1 MNEIDMK
8 NVFIKILKFG
18 GIYEDF
24 IKNFG
29 KDFWAENKYSDGWSV
44 DTFNNSFDYY
54 EFDVYMDHADG
65 YYDSFSKRCLGH
77 LDYYLFEEL
86 FDRYGYYVEYNGG
99 DEEDFVFSLKFDL
112 FKLIRQSNT
121 KIAEIQ
127 FHIEELSEW
136 CENMEK
142 RIRGLENDKR

>member
-29 KDFWAENKYSDGWSV
+29 KDFWAEVKYSDGWSV

-54 EFDVYMDHADG
+54 ECDVRLSDQKIT
-65 YYDSFSKRCLGH
+65 YYFEVMLGTNYC
-77 LDYYLFEEL
+77 YYNQKGAVNEPNTL
-86 FDRYGYYVEYNGG
+86 Y
-99 DEEDFVFSLKFDL
+99 DFVIVPG
-112 FKLIRQSNT
+112 FKTPDWAFYPNT
-121 KIAEIQ
+121 QKV
-127 FHIEELSEW
+127 
-136 CENMEK
+136 K
-142 RIRGLENDKR
+142 